1 MAKPTSRL
9 SRVLMVGPLAPFA
22 EAYAAELAERCY
34 TPHSRVNLLRQMG
47 RLSRWLAERNL
58 DPSSLNRA
66 RVDEFVAAERAR
78 CEGIRPQWSR
88 PGLRCLTEVLAAQG
102 VMVEE
107 PPPSPAPPA
116 EQLLA
121 SFERYLLAERAL
133 GRGTIHGYVF
143 HARKF
148 LTGLPDGCP
157 LSALSA
163 KEVVASVA
171 REAAV
176 LSVSGAQNFISGLR
190 SFLRFCFVEGL
201 VDADLTEA
209 ALLMTGRRRSPLPQ
223 GIPRS
228 DAAALLASCDRRTK
242 LGRRDYAIVVIALRL
257 GLRAAEIARLR
268 LDDIDWRG
276 GEVVIQGK
284 RGRLDRLP
292 LPTEVGQAVAAYL
305 TRGRPASVHRELFIR
320 DRAPLTPID
329 AATVRSTV
337 RRACRRAGLPELGAH
352 RLRHT
357 LACEMVAAEVP
368 LAHISQVL
376 RHHSLQTTA
385 IYARV
390 DVEQLRSLARSWPG
404 GDLR

>member
-148 LTGLPDGCP
+148 MTGLPDGCP

-209 ALLMTGRRRSPLPQ
+209 ALLMTGRRRLPLPQ